1 MYQKVAIIGDV
12 GAGKTCLINTLSE
25 ISTLDTDVLSSVDIG
40 KKMTTVGIDYG
51 RIQMGDDTALGLYGI
66 PGQPRY
72 SFLWEYVNQSLYG
85 IVLLYK
91 SNESLSTE
99 ATQVLLDHFKPAQ
112 NRVPC
117 VVALTHCDCV
127 TPEQLTQ
134 ISRRLSQLLLDNQI
148 KAPVIPVDA
157 REFNSSVSVLH
168 ALTAIGLYQ
177 YANQ

>member
-1 MYQKVAIIGDV
+1 MMYKKVAIIGDV
-12 GAGKTCLINTLSE
+12 GAGKTCLINTLSQ

-51 RIQMGDDTALGLYGI
+51 RINLDDETALGLYGI
-66 PGQPRY
+66 PGQERY

-91 SNESLSTE
+91 ASEGLSFQ

-117 VVALTHCDCV
+117 VVALTHAESV
-127 TPEQLTQ
+127 EAELLGEITQ
-134 ISRRLSQLLLDNQI
+134 QINQLLLENHI
-148 KAPVIPVDA
+148 KAPVMPVDA
-157 REFNSSVSVLH
+157 RSFDSCVSVLQ
-168 ALTAIGLYQ
+168 ALAAIGLYQ
-177 YANQ
+177 YPD